1 MQADN
6 NHLEDQMVPH
16 NHLEDQMVPHKAT
29 GEDQLDQQGPFPAEV
44 LHIVVGYKLD
54 IVEVEAF
61 QLVEPA
67 GPSFDSENTHREG
80 VPWLA

>member
-6 NHLEDQMVPH
+6 NHLG
-16 NHLEDQMVPHKAT
+16 DQMVPHKVT
-29 GEDQLDQQGPFPAEV
+29 GEDQLDQQGPFPVEV

-54 IVEVEAF
+54 IVEAF

-67 GPSFDSENTHREG
+67 GPSFDSENTHQEG
-80 VPWLA
+80 AP